1 MDQFSY
7 KWFLLGYFILSGV
20 FTIQG
25 LLFMFS
31 PAHYVNRLQKYKA
44 IEKAP
49 SSLIKIIRYMFLFGL
64 LSFIF
69 AFFPFK
75 IQHLLYSFWVF
86 TMVFIT
92 GKTLINWQGFCK
104 YWEENSNKLDVF
116 FQKLGGFFLIIG
128 IATFV
133 ILLYSI

>member
-1 MDQFSY
+1 MDQFTY
-7 KWFLLGYFILSGV
+7 KWFLLGYFILSGM

-25 LLFMFS
+25 LVLMFS
-31 PAHYVNRLQKYKA
+31 PALYVKKFQKFNSSD
-44 IEKAP
+44 KAP
-49 SSLIKIIRYMFLFGL
+49 PGLIKLIRYLFLFGL

-75 IQHLLYSFWVF
+75 IQHILYSLWVF
-86 TMVFIT
+86 TMIFVV
-92 GKTLINWQGFCK
+92 GKTLVNWKGFCQ
-104 YWEENSNKLDVF
+104 YWEVNSKKLDLF
-116 FQKLGGFFLIIG
+116 FQKLGALCLIIG

>member
-1 MDQFSY
+1 M
-7 KWFLLGYFILSGV
+7 

-25 LLFMFS
+25 LVLMFS
-31 PAHYVNRLQKYKA
+31 PALYKNKFQKYNSA
-44 IEKAP
+44 EKAP
-49 SSLIKIIRYMFLFGL
+49 SGLIKIIRHLFLFGL

-75 IQHLLYSFWVF
+75 IQHILYSFWIF
-86 TMVFIT
+86 TMIFVV
-92 GKTLINWQGFCK
+92 GKTLLNWKGFCE
-104 YWEENSNKLDVF
+104 YWEENSKKLELF
-116 FQKLGGFFLIIG
+116 FQKLGAFCLIIG